1 MNICIYGA
9 SSTTLAKHYIEA
21 VETLG
26 KRMAQRGHGLVFGG
40 GANGLMGAAVR
51 GVTEQGG
58 FSLGI
63 APTFFDKPGIL
74 FENCSEFIF
83 TETMRERKQIL
94 EDRSDAFIMVPGGIG
109 TFEEFFE
116 VLTLRQLGQHTKP
129 IAVYNVGGYYDHF
142 EAMMQHAFDEGFMKE
157 GHHNIYKIFDDAD
170 ELLDYIEKEALSP
183 FIVSELKY

>member
-9 SSTTLAKHYIEA
+9 SSNTLAQHYIDS
-21 VETLG
+21 VYNLG
-26 KRMAQRGHGLVFGG
+26 QKLAERGHGLVFGG

-51 GVTEQGG
+51 GVTAKGG
-58 FSLGI
+58 YTLGV
-63 APTFFDKPGIL
+63 APTFFDIPGIL
-74 FENCSEFIF
+74 FEDCSEFIF

-116 VLTLRQLGQHTKP
+116 VLTLRQLGRHTKP
-129 IAVYNVGGYYDHF
+129 IAVFNAGGYYDYF
-142 EAMMQHAFDEGFMKE
+142 EKMMQHAFDEGFMKE
-157 GHHNIYKIFDDAD
+157 GHHDIYKTFDNAD
-170 ELLDYIEKEALSP
+170 DLLDYIEKEAESP